1 MHLKTTIK
9 VPKMKRAEKIS
20 EEKQTKISKFA
31 EDYVFTDPRRSTKG
45 GGRGRGKLL

>member
-31 EDYVFTDPRRSTKG
+31 EEDQQREEEEEGENYFKDHHN
-45 GGRGRGKLL
+45 